1 MRGGTIVG
9 AEGWWRCR
17 TSDGVAAAAE
27 VLKVPWKRVAQS
39 SWRRSRSRRMETRV
53 ASRAEQGEHRAVF
66 NEEEISG
73 ESSMRLPIPQL
84 VNVF

>member
-27 VLKVPWKRVAQS
+27 VLKGGAEQLEKEQKSADGDESGKQGGARRAQS
-39 SWRRSRSRRMETRV
+39 SV
-53 ASRAEQGEHRAVF
+53 Q
-66 NEEEISG
+66 
-73 ESSMRLPIPQL
+73 
-84 VNVF
+84 